1 MNRIFIVCALCVV
14 CQCIPTAAKAGPPF
28 ETDDPE
34 PVDYHH
40 WEFYLA
46 SIQQYQPGEAMLTLP
61 HIEINYGAIPNVQ
74 IHVIAPME
82 YLKGMDGT
90 QYGYSSTELGV
101 KFRFVNDTDNTIQVG
116 VFPLAELPAGDKSDG
131 LNTGSTQV
139 YLPLWIQKNWG
150 NFSTY
155 GGAGY
160 WINPG
165 AGNKNWIFAGWELQY
180 DISDAVTV
188 GGEAFYHTSE
198 SQVASSSAGFNVGG
212 FINVD
217 DHDHILYS
225 VGHSVMGDASTTAYI
240 GYQYT
245 I

>member
-1 MNRIFIVCALCVV
+1 MFLCVAG
-14 CQCIPTAAKAGPPF
+14 QCVSTVAIAGPPF
-28 ETDDPE
+28 QTDDPE

-46 SIQQYQPGEAMLTLP
+46 SIQEYLSNETDLTLP
-61 HIEINYGAIPNVQ
+61 HIEINYGAIPNLQ
-74 IHVIAPME
+74 LHLLAPME
-82 YLKGMDGT
+82 YLNGMDGPK
-90 QYGYSSTELGV
+90 YGYSSTELGI
-101 KFRFVNDTDNTIQVG
+101 KYRFLNDTDHKLEVG
-116 VFPLAELPAGDKSDG
+116 IFPLAELPTGDRSDG
-131 LNTGSTQV
+131 LNSGSTQV
-139 YLPLWIQKNWG
+139 YLPLWIQKNWEK
-150 NFSTY
+150 FSTY

-160 WINPG
+160 WLNPG

-188 GGEAFYHTSE
+188 GGEVFYHTPE
-198 SQVASSSAGFNVGG
+198 SLGASSSAGFNIGG
-212 FINVD
+212 FINLD

-225 VGHSVMGDASTTAYI
+225 VGHSITGDASTTVYI